1 MKIESIEKYQ
11 EILRKDPNSQV
22 FAALADAYRE
32 LGLIDQAE
40 KIARHGIQRHPS
52 YVSGFVALGRIMMV
66 KESWKD
72 AEFSLAK
79 ATSLSPENILAHQL
93 LGQLYLSSNRP
104 AEALRAYKMV
114 LFLNPRHEK
123 AMRAVE
129 KLETVSALEFEE
141 DIFQMK
147 NMTKKPGGTATP
159 ISTALGTS
167 REDLSKLR
175 ERKLSLIDA
184 HIIRNELT
192 LAREQLAES
201 APLFPGDSD
210 FARRWDI
217 VGESSAADEAP
228 TLHPDLKRENLIRD
242 RKLQRLE
249 SVLHCIRSIS
259 PSPN

>member
-40 KIARHGIQRHPS
+40 KVARHGIQRHPS
-52 YVSGFVALGRIMMV
+52 YVSGFVALGRILMA

-72 AEFSLAK
+72 AEFSLSK

-93 LGQLYLSSNRP
+93 LGQIYLAGNRP

-123 AMRAVE
+123 ALKAVE
-129 KLETVSALEFEE
+129 KLETVSALEFDE

-147 NMTKKPGGTATP
+147 NLSQKPGAAKNSSVSFGSAP
-159 ISTALGTS
+159 
-167 REDLSKLR
+167 EDLAKLR

-184 HIIRNELT
+184 HIVRNELGM
-192 LAREQLAES
+192 AREQLHES
-201 APLFPGDSD
+201 ARLFPGDPG
-210 FARRWDI
+210 FAQRWEI
-217 VGESSAADEAP
+217 VGESSQAEEAP
-228 TLHPDLKRENLIRD
+228 TLHPDLKRENYIRD

-249 SVLHCIRSIS
+249 SVLHRIRSVS
-259 PSPN
+259 PSVN